1 MKRLAVFA
9 VVLALFGAA
18 CDDDDNPNGPSDN
31 NTIIFSAN
39 LLPANEVAPNQVTN
53 AESSGSGAGTI
64 TFSVTRDA
72 SGNITAATA
81 NWLANLTGFPANTQ
95 ITLAHIHR
103 GVSGVS
109 GGVVVNPN
117 ITPFTLTQGSGQLVQ
132 NNVTLTAA
140 EITVLNEIIQ
150 TPSNFYY
157 NVHSQLNPSGVAR
170 GQLVRQNP

>member
-18 CDDDDNPNGPSDN
+18 CDDDDNPNGPSDD

-39 LLPANEVAPNQVTN
+39 LLPANEVAPNNVTN

-64 TFSVTRDA
+64 TFRVTRDA

-81 NWLANLTGFPANTQ
+81 DWLANLTGFPPNT
-95 ITLAHIHR
+95 TVTVAHIHR

-109 GGVVVNPN
+109 GGIVVNPN
-117 ITPFTLTQGSGQLVQ
+117 ITGFTMAQGSGQLVQ
-132 NNVTLTAA
+132 NNVTLTAS
-140 EITVLNEIIQ
+140 EVTVLNEIVA
-150 TPSNFYY
+150 TPANFYY

>member
-18 CDDDDNPNGPSDN
+18 CDDDDNPNGPSDD
-31 NTIIFSAN
+31 NTIIFAAN
-39 LLPANEVAPNQVTN
+39 LLPANEVPPITN

-72 SGNITAATA
+72 SGNVTAATA

-95 ITLAHIHR
+95 VTLAHIHR
-103 GVSGVS
+103 GASGVS
-109 GGVVVNPN
+109 GGIVVNPN
-117 ITPFTLTQGSGQLVQ
+117 ITPFTMAQGSGQLVQ
-132 NNVTLTAA
+132 NNVTLTAG
-140 EITVLNEIIQ
+140 EVTVLNEIIQ

-157 NVHSQLNPSGVAR
+157 NVHSQLNGGGVAR